1 MGLKMA
7 HHSSKSKCDGSFHVK
22 SNHAVV
28 NCGVLN
34 FLSIKLTFTVEYG
47 EHMGMLAAILHVS
60 SVICYAQK
68 PIFCVA
74 FSLSARHVISQK
86 NLVIIMSM
94 REENW
99 VNPLFRALH
108 RNIIVQSFYAC

>member
-34 FLSIKLTFTVEYG
+34 FLSIKLTFAVEYG
-47 EHMGMLAAILHVS
+47 EHMGMLVDYVPSTTHTADIVRRT
-60 SVICYAQK
+60 K
-68 PIFCVA
+68 PIFAELPFQPVMP
-74 FSLSARHVISQK
+74 FPKRI
-86 NLVIIMSM
+86 
-94 REENW
+94 
-99 VNPLFRALH
+99 
-108 RNIIVQSFYAC
+108 

>member
-34 FLSIKLTFTVEYG
+34 FLSIKLTFAVEYG

-60 SVICYAQK
+60 SVTCYAQK

-74 FSLSARHVISQK
+74 FSALTFSSACHFPKEFSHHY
-86 NLVIIMSM
+86 
-94 REENW
+94 
-99 VNPLFRALH
+99 VNA
-108 RNIIVQSFYAC
+108 